1 MNAIYNLVLCFVDRF
16 TTNHIKLNKRK
27 NKNQN
32 TYPNS
37 QNGCADLQ
45 QAASK
50 QATSSYSLH
59 LADTTAGIDD
69 IIPSPQTT
77 QLSGSKKDARGLYL
91 AVPTTGTHYIICLV
105 CLDRCTSPH
114 HFI

>member
-1 MNAIYNLVLCFVDRF
+1 MPFIIWSCVVDRF

-27 NKNQN
+27 QKK
-32 TYPNS
+32 TKTPTPNS

-77 QLSGSKKDARGLYL
+77 QLSGSKKDSRGLYL
-91 AVPTTGTHYIICLV
+91 AVPTTGI
-105 CLDRCTSPH
+105 
-114 HFI
+114 